1 MKKKL
6 NILISND
13 DGYNSSG
20 LLELSTA
27 LQSLGDVTIVAPKNQ
42 QSGVSSSL
50 TFTTPLMAFEKTLD
64 NNVKCYVIDGTPAD
78 CVKLAVSHLLD
89 SKPDLVISGI
99 NHGRNTAINI
109 LYSGTVG
116 GAIEGYLLGIPSIA
130 VSINNHFHSEYLK
143 DAAELTRDIIVDYIL
158 QQDSKTTPFLNVN
171 IPDLPK
177 EQIKGIKVTK
187 IANTRWDELYEKR
200 TAPYGWTY
208 YWFAGKFE
216 YKENDIDTDD
226 GALRNDFISITPLKI
241 DFFDEDLYKFYN
253 SVKSKN

>member
-13 DGYNSSG
+13 DGYNSDG
-20 LLELSTA
+20 LLELSIA
-27 LQSLGDVTIVAPKNQ
+27 LQSLGEVTIVAPKNQ

-50 TFTTPLMAFEKTLD
+50 TFISPLMAYEKVLE
-64 NNVKCYVIDGTPAD
+64 NGVRCFIIDGTPAD
-78 CVKLAVSHLLD
+78 CIKLAIGQLLD
-89 SKPDLVISGI
+89 RKPDIVVSGI

-116 GAIEGYLLGIPSIA
+116 AAIEGYLLGIPSIA

-143 DAAELTRDIIVDYIL
+143 DAAELTRDIILDYL
-158 QQDSKTTPFLNVN
+158 LNEEVKTTSFFNIN

-177 EQIKGIKVTK
+177 DKIKGVKFTR

-200 TAPYGWTY
+200 TAPYGWNY

-216 YKENDIDTDD
+216 YKENDMDTDD
-226 GALRNDFISITPLKI
+226 GALRNDYISITPLKI
-241 DFFDEDLYKFYN
+241 DFFDESLYNFYN
-253 SVKSKN
+253 TNSK

>member
-27 LQSLGDVTIVAPKNQ
+27 LQSLGDVTVVAPKNQ
-42 QSGVSSSL
+42 QSGVSSNL
-50 TFTTPLMAFEKTLD
+50 TFTSPLTAYEQILS
-64 NNVKCYVIDGTPAD
+64 NNVKCFIIDGTPAD
-78 CVKLAVSHLLD
+78 CVKLAVSQLLD
-89 SKPDLVISGI
+89 TKPDIVVSGI

-116 GAIEGYLLGIPSIA
+116 AAIEGYLLGIPSIA
-130 VSINNHFHSEYLK
+130 VSINNHFLSEYLK
-143 DAAELTRDIIVDYIL
+143 DAAELTRDIIIDYL
-158 QQDSKTTPFLNVN
+158 LKDDLKTTPLLNIN

-177 EQIKGIKVTK
+177 DKIKGIKFTR
-187 IANTRWDELYEKR
+187 IADTRWDELYEKR
-200 TAPYGWTY
+200 TAPYGWNY

-216 YKENDIDTDD
+216 YKENEINTDD
-226 GALRNDFISITPLKI
+226 GALCNDFISITPLKI
-241 DFFDEDLYKFYN
+241 DFFDEALYNFYN
-253 SVKSKN
+253 SNK